1 MTGFSPTRMSGGRYV
16 VLGCIGRTGVGAVWR
31 AADRVTGLQVAVAE
45 LHLPSDPDERRLARE
60 RLLRVA
66 RAAGR
71 LRHAG
76 FIAIHDVVTD
86 DDVDHIVTEL
96 VDAPTLAERVASDGP
111 LDERSA
117 APVARQ
123 LAAAL
128 HAAHSAGIVH
138 GDVSPRTVLLGP
150 DGKVHL
156 AGVGVADA
164 ADPLRTTRDP
174 AYVAPEL
181 RAGGQATPESDLWAF
196 GATLHLALLGRP
208 PAEDV
213 VPESGGGVLPN
224 LVVGLM
230 QPAARDRPAARQV
243 VGALDAARLAGA
255 APVRAR
261 GWMWAVGGVVLG
273 LLVGLA
279 AGFALAGPRIETFGY
294 GPDGDVRLGATS
306 GCLDV
311 APAGGVVLGPADC
324 TGPHG
329 AEIVA
334 SLDAFGE
341 RDARFPRRDAL
352 VRLAASACE
361 PAFHAVVE
369 PPRRAGLELVA
380 LVPTE
385 AAFDTGE
392 HAVHCVVQAAD
403 GSALTGGK
411 VG

>member
-1 MTGFSPTRMSGGRYV
+1 MTGFSPTRMIGGRYV
-16 VLGCIGRTGVGAVWR
+16 VLGSIGSTSGGAVWR

-71 LRHAG
+71 LRHVG
-76 FIAIHDVVTD
+76 FIPIHDVVTD

-96 VDAPTLAERVASDGP
+96 VDAPTLAERVVSDGP

-117 APVARQ
+117 APMARQ

-138 GDVSPRTVLLGP
+138 GDISPRTVLLGP

-156 AGVGVADA
+156 AGVGVAAA
-164 ADPLRTTRDP
+164 ADPLHTTRDP

-208 PAEDV
+208 PAEDF
-213 VPESGGGVLPN
+213 VPESGGGVLAN

-255 APVRAR
+255 APVRTR
-261 GWMWAVGGVVLG
+261 GWTWAVGGVVLG

-294 GPDGDVRLGATS
+294 GPDGDVRLGAT
-306 GCLDV
+306 GTCLDAAPGPGV
-311 APAGGVVLGPADC
+311 ATGAAEC
-324 TGPHG
+324 AGPHG
-329 AEIVA
+329 AEIIA
-334 SLDAFGE
+334 SLDPFGE
-341 RDARFPRRDAL
+341 RDARFPGRDAL
-352 VRLAASACE
+352 VRLAAGACE